1 MQAVLVSKPPG
12 TTGNM
17 DLFFFLRKGNMDVV
31 LLDKTDK
38 PLLVSHCVVT
48 VKATISMCFCYPTK
62 PLLSHRVMN
71 LLFVCVM

>member
-1 MQAVLVSKPPG
+1 
-12 TTGNM
+12 
-17 DLFFFLRKGNMDVV
+17 MDVV